1 MLDLAIAVFTTDS
14 MFSLW
19 SSAATEGNTPP
30 NLQKYLLIN
39 GYFPYITLILD
50 CEDRQSPS
58 NFPDVSITAAP
69 VSSQLVS
76 MPRTLANL
84 RWQK

>member
-1 MLDLAIAVFTTDS
+1 MLDLTIAVFTTDS

-19 SSAATEGNTPP
+19 SSAATDGTTPP
-30 NLQKYLLIN
+30 NLQKYLMIN
-39 GYFPYITLILD
+39 DSFRYITLILA

-58 NFPDVSITAAP
+58 SFPDVSITAAP

-76 MPRTLANL
+76 IPRTLAKL